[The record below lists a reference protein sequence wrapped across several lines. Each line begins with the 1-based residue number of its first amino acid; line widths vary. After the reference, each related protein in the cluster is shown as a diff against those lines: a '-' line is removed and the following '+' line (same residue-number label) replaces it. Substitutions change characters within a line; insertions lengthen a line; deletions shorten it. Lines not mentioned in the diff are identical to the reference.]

1 MFQVLNSKQ
10 QLILHAICHVVVAL
24 LLARFYYEYA
34 GADEKEKKKFQTL
47 IHSFTTQHTLRG
59 RFSQTEASQAEEIS
73 DADEQR
79 SRGWQTVGK
88 SSHNDADQAQP
99 CV

>member
-34 GADEKEKKKFQTL
+34 GVDERGKKVSDAHSL
-47 IHSFTTQHTLRG
+47 IHNTTHTQGEVQPAR
-59 RFSQTEASQAEEIS
+59 SQPGGG
-73 DADEQR
+73 DNR
-79 SRGWQTVGK
+79 CG
-88 SSHNDADQAQP
+88 
-99 CV
+99 

>member
-24 LLARFYYEYA
+24 LLACFYYEYA
-34 GADEKEKKKFQTL
+34 GVDERGKKFQTL

-59 RFSQTEASQAEEIS
+59 RFSQPEASQAEEIS

-79 SRGWQTVGK
+79 RRGWQTVGK